1 MRVLILYHTKTGHT
15 LEAANATA
23 EGIRAAGST
32 VDLVAVGDFDTA
44 KVKGYDAL
52 IVGSPCWW
60 GSVATGIPAPIRETL
75 DDLAS
80 GALQGKRCGA
90 ISVAA
95 FAGAEKVVAGIGA
108 ILARKGCDDLRTGP
122 TARAG
127 LPLSLA
133 KGPSVSANDQERFRA
148 FGTSFVA

>member
-15 LEAANATA
+15 LEAANAAA
-23 EGIRAAGST
+23 EGIRGAGST
-32 VDLVAVGDFDTA
+32 ADLVAVSDFDAA
-44 KVKGYDAL
+44 KVKSYDAL
-52 IVGSPCWW
+52 IIGSPCWW
-60 GSVATGIPAPIRETL
+60 GSVATGIATPIREAL

-80 GALQGKRCGA
+80 GALQGKGCGA
-90 ISVAA
+90 ISVAS

-108 ILARKGCDDLRTGP
+108 IVGQKGCDEFRPGP

-133 KGPSVSANDQERFRA
+133 KGPAVSADDQERFRA
-148 FGTSFVA
+148 FGASFAA